1 MSKRTLQ
8 QIAQLR
14 GLSDM
19 ILQTRLSA
27 LQAAGQARAQTQLQL
42 QALAAPKPAV
52 MDDGVHFQAA
62 LHVAETHAVW
72 VTGQRKELSEL
83 LAHQTA
89 TWLDARDSARVAQ
102 GRDSVLSNLHK
113 ILAKPQ
119 SGQT

>member
-1 MSKRTLQ
+1 MSKRILQ

-52 MDDGVHFQAA
+52 MDDCPA
-62 LHVAETHAVW
+62 
-72 VTGQRKELSEL
+72 
-83 LAHQTA
+83 
-89 TWLDARDSARVAQ
+89 SAPMEQFSMIA
-102 GRDSVLSNLHK
+102 
-113 ILAKPQ
+113 
-119 SGQT
+119 